1 MMEYINLLDLMEK
14 GYPRKGIRM
23 NSIYTSKFMWSKIK
37 ILKKIFNVFGND
49 NIFFVGGVVRNLLL
63 NQELED
69 IDLAVKFNSDKVKQK
84 LKK

>member
-1 MMEYINLLDLMEK
+1 
-14 GYPRKGIRM
+14 M

-49 NIFFVGGVVRNLLL
+49 NIFVGGVVRNLLL

-84 LKK
+84 VKKIK